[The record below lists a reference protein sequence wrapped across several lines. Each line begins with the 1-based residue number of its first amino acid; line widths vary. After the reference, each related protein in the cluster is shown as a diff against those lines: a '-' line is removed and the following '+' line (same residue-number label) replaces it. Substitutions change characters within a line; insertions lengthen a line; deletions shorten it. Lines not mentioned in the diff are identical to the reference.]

1 MKISCFSGV
10 LAGILLLAGTSQ
22 AADLENELRT
32 LREDVMVLQR
42 QVYRGT
48 EKENKATSAEN
59 AGVQVKI
66 GEYDEAI
73 RKINGRLDE
82 LEYKVKQS
90 NDKVDKLNRDIE
102 IRMKILEGRPIPAN
116 LSAPAP
122 TLPTTYDAKVAN
134 KASRAVVGD
143 KIHGD
148 DLAPIDGA
156 PQPIVPDNIAE
167 PSAGT
172 PPPPPANTINANK
185 PEDMYSN
192 AMQAYNSGFYDE
204 AELAFGD
211 LPIFLTCAHCGLV
224 HAMTDVMAVY
234 RKHPTGLSTIF
245 NTNNKTVLRFA
256 DDNLKLYRI
265 FGRQYKDICTNIYVM
280 DYVNYF
286 LKARQKGQYH
296 FGILMKVLFRHP
308 FLTLN
313 ILKTRYNNSKY
324 RL

>member
-1 MKISCFSGV
+1 MDNNDIMVTIRCITFNHAKYIRQCLDGFLMQRTNFRYEILIHDDASTDGTKEIIEEYAKQYPDIIVPLYETENQYSKYGHLTVVRKLMDSKIRGKYTALCEGDDYWTDKDKLQKQVDFLESHPNHSMCFHQTMRHFENS
-10 LAGILLLAGTSQ
+10 SQ
-22 AADLENELRT
+22 PDELYYADLEERDYTGLEMYETCRPAEASVVM
-32 LREDVMVLQR
+32 RSDIHKSDV
-42 QVYRGT
+42 Y
-48 EKENKATSAEN
+48 KEF
-59 AGVQVKI
+59 VK
-66 GEYDEAI
+66 
-73 RKINGRLDE
+73 
-82 LEYKVKQS
+82 
-90 NDKVDKLNRDIE
+90 
-102 IRMKILEGRPIPAN
+102 
-116 LSAPAP
+116 
-122 TLPTTYDAKVAN
+122 
-134 KASRAVVGD
+134 
-143 KIHGD
+143 
-148 DLAPIDGA
+148 
-156 PQPIVPDNIAE
+156 
-167 PSAGT
+167 
-172 PPPPPANTINANK
+172 
-185 PEDMYSN
+185 
-192 AMQAYNSGFYDE
+192 

>member
-1 MKISCFSGV
+1 MMKISCFSGV
-10 LAGILLLAGTSQ
+10 VVGVLLLTGTAN
-22 AADLENELRT
+22 AADLERELQN

-192 AMQAYNSGFYDE
+192 AMQAYNSGFHDE

-211 LPIFLTCAHCGLV
+211 ILQQFPKHNLAGNSQYWLGE
-224 HAMTDVMAVY
+224 VY
-234 RKHPTGLSTIF
+234 VKQGNL
-245 NTNNKTVLRFA
+245 NKAKIAFKDGYEKYKNGNKAPDSLYRLGVTLE
-256 DDNLKLYRI
+256 NLKDK
-265 FGRQYKDICTNIYVM
+265 Q
-280 DYVNYF
+280 
-286 LKARQKGQYH
+286 KACIVFMSFAETFPKANAD
-296 FGILMKVLFRHP
+296 LTKKVQAEAKKLGC
-308 FLTLN
+308 
-313 ILKTRYNNSKY
+313 K
-324 RL
+324 

>member
-10 LAGILLLAGTSQ
+10 VVGILLLTGTAN
-22 AADLENELRT
+22 AADLERELQN

-211 LPIFLTCAHCGLV
+211 ILQQFPKHNLAGNAQYWLGE
-224 HAMTDVMAVY
+224 VY
-234 RKHPTGLSTIF
+234 VKQGNL
-245 NTNNKTVLRFA
+245 NKAKIAFKDGYEKYKNGNKAPDSLYRLGVTLE
-256 DDNLKLYRI
+256 NLKDK
-265 FGRQYKDICTNIYVM
+265 Q
-280 DYVNYF
+280 
-286 LKARQKGQYH
+286 KACIVFMSFAETFPKANAD
-296 FGILMKVLFRHP
+296 LTKKVQAEAKKLGC
-308 FLTLN
+308 
-313 ILKTRYNNSKY
+313 K
-324 RL
+324 